1 MSQFGEFYDTY
12 LVDNNQ
18 QYDTDFNKSTNT
30 PNVQSAQR
38 NDNRIPS
45 INIKQEGYDSVL
57 SGSLDVKKQLSQSLN
72 NAGVGIGSSYGN
84 GGISKPQS
92 RRNSTHIKSREGSDN
107 EDDDDQNDKDVGN
120 ERKRRDNINDK
131 IQELLTLIPSEFF
144 QSNTDSNTKAGTKVA
159 KENSPD
165 EDSMKNSGT
174 KDGKPNKGQ
183 ILTKSVEYLQYLQNL
198 IDENNRKEVELIMR
212 LKTLELK
219 TSNRLKGN
227 IPIRVGY
234 TSAEKALGE
243 IGVGPCSEEYF
254 KNVLIKSASTSKS
267 GRRGSTS
274 G

>member
-107 EDDDDQNDKDVGN
+107 EDDDDQ
-120 ERKRRDNINDK
+120 
-131 IQELLTLIPSEFF
+131 LTL
-144 QSNTDSNTKAGTKVA
+144 
-159 KENSPD
+159 
-165 EDSMKNSGT
+165 
-174 KDGKPNKGQ
+174 
-183 ILTKSVEYLQYLQNL
+183 L
-198 IDENNRKEVELIMR
+198 
-212 LKTLELK
+212 
-219 TSNRLKGN
+219 
-227 IPIRVGY
+227 
-234 TSAEKALGE
+234 
-243 IGVGPCSEEYF
+243 
-254 KNVLIKSASTSKS
+254 
-267 GRRGSTS
+267 
-274 G
+274 